1 MGKTAGKLFAGVG
14 LQLAVG
20 DMAQAV
26 ALGRNDA
33 PAGRAQAGVK
43 TENDQASFSSSS
55 SGTS

>member
-1 MGKTAGKLFAGVG
+1 MGEALRQFLAGVG

-20 DMAQAV
+20 DMAEAI

-33 PAGRAQAGVK
+33 PAGRAQAGVEAK
-43 TENDQASFSSSS
+43 DDQANFSSSS